1 MNTERRH
8 ELESNAL
15 AHGITS
21 WSDKLRPYTSA
32 MLAIVAALIGV
43 YIVATIWNNYQAQ
56 RDQAAWHEFEL
67 ALFEGDGEARSLQR
81 LANSEEYEGTEMQE
95 WAFMSWADRQ
105 LRLASELYLRDR
117 DDAKKRL
124 SSVQG
129 IYEQFA
135 DGASSSELKNR
146 ARLGLARVAEMQ
158 GDVDEAKAQ
167 YALVDGAL
175 AALAEERVKQLGAKP
190 STETIEW
197 LATVQ
202 LPKRTPPAGAGSPGL
217 RPGFE
222 AVPPTAD
229 AQSGL
234 NFDTTQSLEE
244 ILGGI
249 QEGEGGKRYEGD
261 EAKPAEGAA
270 TEPAA
275 TEPAATDKA
284 EEGVT
289 NPETTPPADATPAAP
304 AAESPSEE
312 SIPGAAGAPVAGDA
326 AEAAAEKPADQ

>member
-21 WSDKLRPYTSA
+21 WSDRLRPYTSA
-32 MLAIVAALIGV
+32 MLGIAAALLGV
-43 YIVATIWNNYQAQ
+43 YIVATLWNNYQAT
-56 RDQAAWHEFEL
+56 REEAAWHEFEL

-81 LANSEEYEGTEMQE
+81 LANSEEYQGTEMQE
-95 WAFMSWADRQ
+95 WAFMAWADRQ

-146 ARLGLARVAEMQ
+146 ARLGLARVSEMQ
-158 GDVDEAKAQ
+158 GDVADAKAQ
-167 YALVDGAL
+167 YALVEGAL
-175 AALAEERVKQLGAKP
+175 AILAEERIKQLEGKP
-190 STETIEW
+190 AEESVAW

-202 LPKRTPPAGAGSPGL
+202 LPKRTAPTGPGSPGI

-222 AVPPTAD
+222 ATPPAAD

-249 QEGEGGKRYEGD
+249 QAGEESKRYEGD
-261 EAKPAEGAA
+261 AAPADGAA
-270 TEPAA
+270 TEPET
-275 TEPAATDKA
+275 TEPAAADEAK
-284 EEGVT
+284 EGMT
-289 NPETTPPADATPAAP
+289 NPETTPPADTTPVPP

-312 SIPGAAGAPVAGDA
+312 SIPGAAGAPAAGDA